1 MAATGPRR
9 DSARRPKG
17 RGPGPRMRSVG
28 SSVAGELAQRRSARS
43 AGWWIGGLTIFV
55 MLAFLLGPTLKTYVD
70 QRREI
75 GALQEQVAAQRAD
88 VAAMEKEKAL
98 WGQDTYVEQQ
108 ARQRLKFVK
117 KGEKAYEI
125 IDLDQAAEA
134 PTGATGQSAAA
145 AKSRNAWYGQVWESI
160 KIADNPQGVG
170 R

>member
-9 DSARRPKG
+9 DPARRPKG
-17 RGPGPRMRSVG
+17 RGPGRRLRA
-28 SSVAGELAQRRSARS
+28 AGASLAPEALQRRSAIS
-43 AGWWIGGLTIFV
+43 AGRWIGALTVFI

-75 GALQEQVAAQRAD
+75 SSLQEKVAEQRAD

-98 WGQDTYVEQQ
+98 WGDKTYVEQQ

-117 KGEKAYEI
+117 VGEKPYTI
-125 IDLDQAAEA
+125 VDLDEATPAKADPVAEA
-134 PTGATGQSAAA
+134 A
-145 AKSRNAWYGQVWESI
+145 SRSPWYGQVWESV
-160 KIADNPQGVG
+160 KVADDPLIPA